1 MTSLSQPTLIFN
13 SPSVIQGT
21 HWLRRF
27 PGCRKRLWKMSE
39 MASWT
44 NLYFSVDVA
53 NVLVTSGERPT
64 LLWEASSIQQ
74 MPSRKT

>member
-1 MTSLSQPTLIFN
+1 MS
-13 SPSVIQGT
+13 
-21 HWLRRF
+21 
-27 PGCRKRLWKMSE
+27 KME
-39 MASWT
+39 SWT

-53 NVLVTSGERPT
+53 DVLVTSGERPT